1 MRIQKHLPR
10 DRGNCD
16 GCLERCRYS
25 LSSPESK
32 GCMKAEGVARTG
44 VKEQSNIRS
53 EVGKL
58 NANLALTLGVEEDKT
73 CADGK

>member
-1 MRIQKHLPR
+1 
-10 DRGNCD
+10 
-16 GCLERCRYS
+16 
-25 LSSPESK
+25 
-32 GCMKAEGVARTG
+32 MKAEGVARTG